1 MSLDDL
7 HLDDFPDAEF
17 FDAEPAMSSTP
28 KIASNVLSEDD
39 LKLLKA
45 DIDDLDLDQL
55 QNGRWS
61 KYKKY

>member
-17 FDAEPAMSSTP
+17 FDAETVMSPTP
-28 KIASNVLSEDD
+28 KISSNVLSEDD